1 MINLYGENMNRT
13 KIFAFLTI
21 AIFVLSVNGHVT
33 QISAQENQLEE
44 NFELLLMTNAGNRIR
59 ESYAFFIKQ
68 AVAPLGIDVEIL
80 AKPFGQFVGDLLH
93 LSTGQPFDLA
103 IIGFAGGGPVPDFM
117 WKFHSTR
124 TSFGQSMYQLN
135 NPDWQEF
142 MESDIGVSTAE
153 VDALL
158 EEIDFELDALTRL
171 AKLTEFTELY
181 MTDLLYDLPLT
192 TVTGRTAS
200 WKGYNLP
207 DGSPYDV
214 DEGGTASRALGAVW
228 DTAETPD
235 GRATAEAGLDSL
247 QFRIAVPSAPG
258 MFDPYQVFDTST
270 GAQSGVL
277 ASSLMSFDGGFAGH
291 PEVAQ
296 QWIMED
302 VEYDHDMNA
311 STPDV
316 FVENGKHTF
325 ILNSDFKFP
334 ATTTVDKD
342 GVSTAVPEHTVDAHD
357 IALVLDMFN
366 HPTTSVNGKE
376 SYTDPVAYWE
386 VYTTLYDNDTISIFI
401 NPDQAKPDHYVTFG
415 GLSPLPHHILGGD
428 LDYNNGTAASPDW
441 EVINVQDDTF
451 NPQRSVQWEH
461 WSSADG
467 NSQPGAYAIGTHPG
481 ELSIGDFFT
490 HVARDDYPMPNEW
503 DIMNT
508 YADSGNK
515 ATLDAFYDTL
525 NTTGWTVTD
534 LGTWAPHTGVVNDE
548 AYYWA
553 FADEGA
559 MEKPAD
565 QGITTLITKVIP
577 DTNAALI
584 AFESGDLDFFGSSA
598 LGANTVSEHS
608 NNPDFVVQE
617 TFPLSGPTL
626 LVFNLLNEHLQKRNV
641 RYAISSV
648 IDKQEMTKINDG
660 FANPQHSPVWLVY
673 DRFAPLEFKGAADDG
688 GDLSWYVP
696 VPVPYDYETGRDLMR
711 LEGYSAADTN
721 EPVQEV
727 QDPPI
732 QDIFDTVGGALGS
745 EFLIGLSVFA
755 FVAINFVRRR
765 EY

>member
-21 AIFVLSVNGHVT
+21 AIFFLSVNGHVT
-33 QISAQENQLEE
+33 QISAQETSLEE

-103 IIGFAGGGPVPDFM
+103 IVGFAGGGPVPDFM

-124 TSFGQSMYQLN
+124 TSFGQLMYQLN
-135 NPDWQEF
+135 NADWQEF

-158 EEIDFELDALTRL
+158 ESIDFELDPLVRHARL
-171 AKLTEFTELY
+171 SEFSELF

-200 WKGYNLP
+200 WAGYNLP

-214 DEGGTASRALGAVW
+214 DEGAIASRALGAEW
-228 DTAETPD
+228 DSSATPAK
-235 GRATAEAGLDSL
+235 RASSDAGLSAL
-247 QFRIAVPSAPG
+247 QTRIAVPSAPG

-270 GAQSGVL
+270 GAQSNQL
-277 ASSLMSFDGGFAGH
+277 ASSLMAFDGGFAGH
-291 PEVAQ
+291 PEVAR
-296 QWIMED
+296 QWVMED
-302 VEYDHDMNA
+302 ATFDHDQNA

-316 FVENGKHTF
+316 FVDNGKHTF
-325 ILNSDFKFP
+325 MMNPAFVFP
-334 ATTTVDKD
+334 ATNTVEQD
-342 GVSTAVPEHTVDAHD
+342 GTLVAVPEHVVDAHD

-376 SYTDPVAYWE
+376 NYVDPVAFWE
-386 VYTTLYDNDTISIFI
+386 VSTTLYANDTISIYI
-401 NPDQAKPDHYVTFG
+401 NPGQAKPDHYVTFG

-428 LDYNNGTAASPDW
+428 LDYNNGTDASPDW
-441 EVINVQDDTF
+441 EVITVQDDTF
-451 NPQRSVQWEH
+451 NPQRSEQWEF
-461 WSSADG
+461 WATAAG
-467 NSQPGAYAIGTHPG
+467 NSQPGPYAIGTHPG

-490 HVARDDYPMPNEW
+490 VEARSDYPMPNEW
-503 DIMNT
+503 DIMDA
-508 YADSGNK
+508 YAVAENK
-515 ATLDAFYDTL
+515 AILDTAYAAM
-525 NTTGWTVTD
+525 NTTGWGVSD
-534 LGTWAPHTGVVNDE
+534 LGTWAPHTGVVNDA

-553 FADEGA
+553 FADQGGQ
-559 MEKPAD
+559 EKPAD
-565 QGITTLITKVIP
+565 QGITEIITKVIP

-584 AFESGDLDFFGSSA
+584 AFEAGDLDFFGSSA
-598 LGANTVSEHS
+598 LGANTVAEHDE
-608 NNPDFVVQE
+608 NPDFVVQE
-617 TFPLSGPTL
+617 TFPLSGPQL

-641 RYAISSV
+641 RYSIASV
-648 IDKQEMTKINDG
+648 LDKDEMTKINDG
-660 FANPQHSPVWLVY
+660 FAKAQHAPTWLVY
-673 DRFAPLEFKGAADDG
+673 DRFAPLEFKGAAADG
-688 GDLSWYVP
+688 SDLSWYTPFP
-696 VPVPYDYETGRDLMR
+696 VPVDYETGRDLMR
-711 LEGYSAADTN
+711 LEGYSAADSN

-727 QDPPI
+727 EDPP
-732 QDIFDTVGGALGS
+732 FTNVVETLSGALGG
-745 EFLIGLSVFA
+745 EFVIGLSIFA
-755 FVAINFVRRR
+755 FAAISFVRRR